1 MKNKKFIKSM
11 LLIIIISLLFIIIRT
26 TYSKYVSSQDDS
38 AKLGISKWNLL
49 INDQNIINNS
59 NFTETLEIV
68 LDENE
73 NIAQNVIV
81 PTSTGHFDIVLES
94 TGTEKELEYVINF
107 VDENSDLP
115 DFKISSYTLNDG
127 TPIEIADGQ
136 TEITGTVSPPVDDDG
151 AFTGEE
157 VKNSFHFNI
166 VWYDEDDNVLDN
178 YADVAVSKKDE
189 AIAKIPIEITISQV
203 ND

>member
-81 PTSTGHFDIVLES
+81 PKYCSKCGCPYFYWTFRYCIR
-94 TGTEKELEYVINF
+94 INR
-107 VDENSDLP
+107 
-115 DFKISSYTLNDG
+115 
-127 TPIEIADGQ
+127 
-136 TEITGTVSPPVDDDG
+136 
-151 AFTGEE
+151 
-157 VKNSFHFNI
+157 H
-166 VWYDEDDNVLDN
+166 
-178 YADVAVSKKDE
+178 
-189 AIAKIPIEITISQV
+189 
-203 ND
+203 